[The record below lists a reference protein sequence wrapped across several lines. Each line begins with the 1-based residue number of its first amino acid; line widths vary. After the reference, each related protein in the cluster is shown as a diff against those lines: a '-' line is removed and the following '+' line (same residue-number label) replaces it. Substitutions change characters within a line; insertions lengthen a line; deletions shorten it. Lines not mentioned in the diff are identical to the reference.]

1 MKRHTVKLFSL
12 ITGLALSLAAF
23 FAVTVF
29 SASAESYSAVNIFTT
44 SVGAS
49 YDQDAKD
56 NVTYQMGEQST
67 DSYRKNLA
75 LKWYERAEGETVG
88 TAKYFTATIAFDG
101 ENFSK
106 FSMKLEAAQHT
117 MNKEEKRENTLTF
130 EADNGAYTAYVNDH
144 KEAGVSV
151 TAQNG

>member
-49 YDQDAKD
+49 YDNTETNK

-67 DSYRKNLA
+67 VSYRKNLA

-101 ENFSK
+101 EISANS
-106 FSMKLEAAQHT
+106 A
-117 MNKEEKRENTLTF
+117 
-130 EADNGAYTAYVNDH
+130 
-144 KEAGVSV
+144 
-151 TAQNG
+151 

>member
-1 MKRHTVKLFSL
+1 MQYSAEVRPYDNKLRWEHRMKRHTVKLFSL

-67 DSYRKNLA
+67 VSYRKNLA
-75 LKWYERAEGETVG
+75 LKWYERAEGERSARRNISPPRSLS
-88 TAKYFTATIAFDG
+88 TAKISANSA
-101 ENFSK
+101 
-106 FSMKLEAAQHT
+106 
-117 MNKEEKRENTLTF
+117 
-130 EADNGAYTAYVNDH
+130 
-144 KEAGVSV
+144 
-151 TAQNG
+151 

>member
-67 DSYRKNLA
+67 VSYRKNLA
-75 LKWYERAEGETVG
+75 LKWY
-88 TAKYFTATIAFDG
+88 
-101 ENFSK
+101 
-106 FSMKLEAAQHT
+106 
-117 MNKEEKRENTLTF
+117 
-130 EADNGAYTAYVNDH
+130 
-144 KEAGVSV
+144 
-151 TAQNG
+151 

>member
-1 MKRHTVKLFSL
+1 MRLTKDRFACKIDRYSHTMQYSAEVRPYDNKLRWEHRMKRHTVKLFSL

-67 DSYRKNLA
+67 
-75 LKWYERAEGETVG
+75 
-88 TAKYFTATIAFDG
+88 
-101 ENFSK
+101 
-106 FSMKLEAAQHT
+106 
-117 MNKEEKRENTLTF
+117 
-130 EADNGAYTAYVNDH
+130 
-144 KEAGVSV
+144 VS
-151 TAQNG
+151 